1 MGYNFR
7 FAKIL
12 SLKESEKDKALS
24 EYNEALK
31 KFEQVAERLYHSL
44 KQKEDLEEIHKKKLQ
59 SGLSIDE
66 IRHYQVFLGNL
77 ERTIHH
83 YQQIVIQA
91 RGQLEL
97 KQAKLAELN
106 IEVKKYEKMKEK
118 YNLAYLQAVK
128 SEENKFIDEISIQQY
143 VNRGK

>member
-24 EYNEALK
+24 EYNEALS

-83 YQQIVIQA
+83 YQQLVIQA
-91 RGQLEL
+91 RRQLEL

-118 YNLAYLQAVK
+118 YNLAYVQAVK

>member
-12 SLKESEKDKALS
+12 SLKESEKDKAFS
-24 EYNEALK
+24 EYNEALS

-91 RGQLEL
+91 RRQLEL

-118 YNLAYLQAVK
+118 YNLAYVQAVK